1 MLWYWKFFLAQC
13 HNPYVIILQKTMFS
27 FTFQETQW
35 CWCVDRLTGSH
46 ITGTSIQNGQPNCED
61 PANKVS
67 NYNSR
72 EWKKCPSEE
81 KDKFQDNLLKYL
93 TYVMRRVTKSTVLNK
108 DETTLKWHFQQ
119 LDSNKDGVRNYWFIN
134 KNKYSHFITKQLYL
148 LNLYS
153 SFMDYE
159 INQLA
164 AIAQWS
170 IIAIKDTFH

>member
-1 MLWYWKFFLAQC
+1 
-13 HNPYVIILQKTMFS
+13 MFS
-27 FTFQETQW
+27 FIFQESPW

-93 TYVMRRVTKSTVLNK
+93 TYVMKRVTKSTVLNK
-108 DETTLKWHFQQ
+108 DETVLKWHFQQ
-119 LDSNKDGVRNYWFIN
+119 LDSNKDGVRKYLARFVSFIFYGWPFELQN
-134 KNKYSHFITKQLYL
+134 KPIGCNCITKLRTKGQ
-148 LNLYS
+148 
-153 SFMDYE
+153 
-159 INQLA
+159 
-164 AIAQWS
+164 
-170 IIAIKDTFH
+170 

>member
-1 MLWYWKFFLAQC
+1 MFF
-13 HNPYVIILQKTMFS
+13 
-27 FTFQETQW
+27 FTFQDSQW

-108 DETTLKWHFQQ
+108 DETVLKWHFQQ
-119 LDSNKDGVRNYWFIN
+119 LDSNTDGVR
-134 KNKYSHFITKQLYL
+134 
-148 LNLYS
+148 
-153 SFMDYE
+153 
-159 INQLA
+159 
-164 AIAQWS
+164 
-170 IIAIKDTFH
+170 IIDSPPFLQYNA